1 MFNLFKYRATAAVLA
16 LVFSSSAFAQDG
28 FLEEVVV
35 TATKRAQTL
44 QETPIAVTV
53 TSADTIEKAQIQDL
67 LDIQTLV
74 PSLRVSQLQSSRN
87 GTFIIRGFGNGANN
101 VGIEPS
107 VGVFIDG
114 VYRSRTSASIS
125 DLPRLER
132 VEVLSGPQNT
142 LFGKNA
148 SAGVVSV
155 VTPTPSGESGGF
167 ISGSFGNRDAVV
179 LKGLYEGAFS
189 DNLSFDI
196 SGTFNTREGFF
207 ENQTLGTELNER
219 NRFGVRGQL
228 YWTPSE
234 DISVRVLADYDE
246 IDETC
251 CGVVNIVSGPAT
263 GLINALGGQL
273 VPNDPTAEFGFFD
286 DDAVNQIEN
295 FGVSI
300 QTDYDLEMLGGVTA
314 TSILSYRTTQSL
326 DDQDID
332 FSSADLTNG
341 NVNDIDIRTIT
352 SEFRLAS
359 NGDGAVDWLVGGFFF
374 AETIDQDTAVIL
386 GPLFRP
392 FIDFGLANSPLAGL
406 FAPLGLDGLVS
417 AVGPLGAFETISG
430 QPVGS
435 FFQNNSGVFDQ
446 STLDN
451 QSISIFANFDWH
463 ISDSLTATFGAN
475 FTDDEKDFSITSQ
488 TTEGRA
494 STIIPGLI
502 PGAALGLPVPFVPL
516 NSLIP
521 STIANTIDIPNAV
534 EDGNTSDSQTTFTA
548 RLAYDIS
555 DSWNVYGSYATG
567 YKAPSIDLLRDSAP
581 TAADFASLAA
591 LGLTDPNSVS
601 GSRFAEPEDA
611 EVFEIGLKGRF
622 DRGSLNVAIFDQ
634 TLENFQSAVFLGTS
648 FFLANAEQQSVTGAE
663 IDFQYQPTDSFG
675 FGVKATLLDPIF
687 DSFTGATPLAQVG
700 ATPVSGEPQDLS
712 GQTPAGISEVAL
724 SVTAQYDF
732 RVGNFDSYIR
742 GDFQF
747 EDEVNV
753 VDGIPDGIAT
763 REVGQLNLALGFRN
777 DNGLSVTLWG
787 RNVNDD
793 EFLISAFPSV
803 AQAGS
808 ISGYRNEPRTFGVTI
823 RKDY

>member
-1 MFNLFKYRATAAVLA
+1 MHKILQRLTLSVVSV
-16 LVFSSSAFAQDG
+16 LVFSSNAVGQG
-28 FLEEVVV
+28 GLLEEVVV

-44 QETPIAVTV
+44 QEIPVAVTV

-67 LDIQTLV
+67 LDIQTVV
-74 PSLRVSQLQSSRN
+74 PSLRVSQLQLSRN
-87 GTFIIRGFGNGANN
+87 ATFIIRGFGNGANN

-114 VYRSRTSASIS
+114 VFRSRTGASIS

-148 SAGVVSV
+148 SAGVVSI
-155 VTPTPSGESGGF
+155 VTPKPSGESGGF

-179 LKGLYEGAFS
+179 IKGLYEGAFS

-196 SGTFNTREGFF
+196 SGTYNTREGFF

-234 DISVRVLADYDE
+234 RLSVRVLADYDE
-246 IDETC
+246 LDENC

-263 GLINALGGQL
+263 GLINALGGEL
-273 VPNDPTAEFGFFD
+273 VPNDPTAEFGFLD
-286 DDAVNQIEN
+286 DPSINEIEN

-300 QTDYDLEMLGGVTA
+300 QTDYEFENSGITA
-314 TSILSYRTTQSL
+314 TSIFSFRNNQSF
-326 DDQDID
+326 DFQDVD

-341 NVNDIDIRTIT
+341 NINDIDIDTFT
-352 SEFRLAS
+352 AEFRLAS

-374 AETIDQDTAVIL
+374 DETIDQDTAVVL
-386 GPLFRP
+386 GPAFRP
-392 FIDFGLANSPLAGL
+392 FFDFGLANSPLAGL
-406 FAPLGLDGLVS
+406 FGPLGIDGLVS
-417 AVGPLGAFETISG
+417 ALGPLGAFETISG

-435 FFQNNSGVFDQ
+435 FFQNNSGVFDT

-451 QSISIFANFDWH
+451 QSFSVFGNLDVRINDR
-463 ISDSLTATFGAN
+463 LTATFGAN
-475 FTDDEKDFSITSQ
+475 FTDDEKDFSIISE
-488 TTEGRA
+488 TTEGR
-494 STIIPGLI
+494 SNTVIPGLI
-502 PGAALGLPVPFVPL
+502 PGAFLGSPAPFVPL

-521 STIANTIDIPNAV
+521 NTIANTIDIPNAV
-534 EDGNTSDSQTTFTA
+534 EDGNTSDSETTFTF

-555 DSWNVYGSYATG
+555 DNWNIYGSYATG
-567 YKAPSIDLLRDSAP
+567 FKPSSIDLLRDSAP
-581 TAADFASLAA
+581 NAADFASLAA
-591 LGLTDPNSVS
+591 LGLVDPNAVI

-622 DRGSLNVAIFDQ
+622 NRGSLNLAIFDQ
-634 TLENFQSAVFLGTS
+634 SLEEFQSAVFLGTS
-648 FFLANAEQQSVTGAE
+648 FFLANAEEQSVQGAE
-663 IDFQYQPTDSFG
+663 IDFQYQATDSFG
-675 FGVKATLLDPIF
+675 FGIKATLLDPLF
-687 DSFTGATPLAQVG
+687 DSFTQATPLAQIG
-700 ATPVSGEPQDLS
+700 ATPTSGLPQDLS
-712 GQTPAGISEVAL
+712 GTTPAGIPEVAL
-724 SVTAQYDF
+724 SLSAQYDF
-732 RVGNFDSYIR
+732 RVGNFDAYIR
-742 GDFQF
+742 SDFQY
-747 EDEVNV
+747 EDEVQV
-753 VDGIPDGIAT
+753 VDGIPAEVAS
-763 REVGQLNLALGFRN
+763 REVAQLNAALGFRN
-777 DNGLSVTLWG
+777 ENGLSLTLWG
-787 RNVNDD
+787 RNITDD

-808 ISGYRNEPRTFGVTI
+808 ISGYRNEPATFGVTI